1 MAQKLFRLLF
11 TAVGH
16 RANNRAHPTMWLPR
30 ILQGLPGEGEKGK
43 LLPVRGSDWKVG
55 QIKQDNGYALQV
67 IFAKAWWVSVR
78 ELVKDKSKIKGFEV
92 IHHPDEDKKWPV
104 LTATTAIVTGLDNV
118 YLDEKPSIRED
129 GSDYLC
135 DVILRFGHYKTKD
148 GVSADAVTVGGDYS
162 FTINLGV
169 SDVRTPKE
177 KEEDKKHKR
186 PRKLTTK
193 PAPHPDLKA
202 TWPVKPIRATG
213 AFRFHF
219 NELKATVRTRVGVT
233 GSGTD
238 RKLTTTVE
246 SVKVTAGS
254 TPVTVDTKAF
264 TMKTTDLKGDAN
276 TEELRREMA
285 LKLFTARETAE
296 FVMSTIGET
305 LSSADTR
312 KRLSK
317 SIGEQLAKGLDQSV
331 GKGAPASPSGSSGT
345 PVDAYLFD
353 RIRTAVGD
361 RKSPLYAPSVVL
373 SLVKP
378 ALDPYTTDEMRL
390 PDLKLKFSG
399 VEMELTEFRLK
410 KVEKSGPKAVGLSNA
425 VIPVSTFTDKNDLVS
440 TRVRLASVAEPGDA
454 VARRPGGDVT
464 VPVSKPPLRFES
476 DFETKNENTQLKGRI
491 TVDIADCAL
500 DSVMKPSGSALEDL
514 TLTFTKLALNE
525 PSKMHIKLDVD
536 SEFRKE
542 INEAI
547 NTRAI
552 YLEVIK
558 GIQGELDKRLKEIS
572 EAVTADVRK
581 MLKARMGDPT

>member
-16 RANNRAHPTMWLPR
+16 RANNPAHPTMWLPR
-30 ILQGLPGEGEKGK
+30 VLQQLPGEGGKGK

-78 ELVKDKSKIKGFEV
+78 ELVKDKTKIKGFEV
-92 IHHPDEDKKWPV
+92 IHHPDEGKKWPV
-104 LTATTAIVTGLDNV
+104 LTATNATVTGLDNV
-118 YLDEKPSIRED
+118 YLDEKLSIRED

-177 KEEDKKHKR
+177 KEEDKKHNR

-193 PAPHPDLKA
+193 PAPHPDLNA
-202 TWPVKPIRATG
+202 AWPVKPIRATG

-219 NELKATVRTRVGVT
+219 NDLKATVRTRVGVT

-246 SVKVTAGS
+246 SVHVTAG
-254 TPVTVDTKAF
+254 TGPVTVDTKAF

-276 TEELRREMA
+276 SEELRREMA
-285 LKLFTARETAE
+285 LKLFTAQETAE
-296 FVMSTIGET
+296 FVMNTIAST

-331 GKGAPASPSGSSGT
+331 GKGAPASPAGSSGT

-373 SLVKP
+373 SLTKP
-378 ALDPYTTDEMRL
+378 TMDPYTADEMKL
-390 PDLKLKFSG
+390 GDLKIKVSG
-399 VEMELTEFRLK
+399 VDMVLSNFRLK
-410 KVEKSGPKAVGLSNA
+410 TVKAVGISNA

-454 VARRPGGDVT
+454 VARRQGGDVT
-464 VPVSKPPLRFES
+464 VPISKPPLRFTS
-476 DFETKNENTQLKGRI
+476 KFETKCDDTPLDGSI
-491 TVDIADCAL
+491 TVDITDGAL
-500 DSVMKPSGSALEDL
+500 DSVMKPTGTTLEDL
-514 TLTFTKLALNE
+514 TLIFTKLTLNE
-525 PSKMHIKLDVD
+525 PQKMHIKLDAK
-536 SEFRKE
+536 SEFIDD
-542 INEAI
+542 INKAI

-552 YLEVIK
+552 YTEVIK
-558 GIQGELDKRLKEIS
+558 GIQAELDRRLKEIS